1 MPPKLSATVL
11 QILFNVIGSRKHSD
25 NMTHYRSVKME
36 ESGENPEN
44 SKAVTK
50 SAASAARKVKA
61 KQTRA
66 LDILKRDTCIVE
78 STTPSRVGSFILIHT
93 FEAKPIPFLRR
104 WILFN
109 HNLFWKLIL

>member
-44 SKAVTK
+44 SKAATK
-50 SAASAARKVKA
+50 SAAAAARKVKA

-66 LDILKRDTCIVE
+66 LDILKRDTGIVE
-78 STTPSRVGSFILIHT
+78 STRPSRVGSSCLSICFQRDGYYSSTI
-93 FEAKPIPFLRR
+93 
-104 WILFN
+104 
-109 HNLFWKLIL
+109 

>member
-1 MPPKLSATVL
+1 
-11 QILFNVIGSRKHSD
+11 
-25 NMTHYRSVKME
+25 ME

-66 LDILKRDTCIVE
+66 LDILKRDTGIVE

-93 FEAKPIPFLRR
+93 FEAKPIPFHTDGYYSTTICFGNSFCSCNCGSL
-104 WILFN
+104 N
-109 HNLFWKLIL
+109 VK